1 MLYFGTSSLFFL
13 LIIAVPASTMYK
25 FILGVNPFALQGPF
39 ALATANFCEGCNNKS
54 NSTT

>member
-1 MLYFGTSSLFFL
+1 MPYFGTSSLFFL

-25 FILGVNPFALQGPF
+25 FILCVNPFALQGPF